1 MKGKVTTMGIFLLI
15 CFTVFEMALM
25 ISSFSRF
32 SEKKQWLVARC
43 VFRAGELAVFLFVM
57 LLPNVTFDFKYKL
70 CFAFLIIRLAGALVM
85 YLIRRTTATGKRSKA
100 GAVFGAVASIVI
112 LAIGLVPAFKFTEYA
127 GLETTGEYEVAQAAA
142 ILIDRDRVETF
153 ETDGSNREI
162 PVHFYYPKAEVI
174 AQSSC
179 PVVLFSHGAFG
190 YYESNT
196 STYMELAS
204 NGHVVISL
212 DHPYHSFFTEDTDGK
227 LITVNPAFLQEV
239 MYVNENNVPEK
250 DIHDLSHQWLEIR
263 TADIDCVLDSVEEA
277 KQSGIINETWFI
289 ENEEEKSAIES
300 VLAMADVDKIGLM
313 GHSLGGAASVSVGRY
328 RDDVDA
334 VIDLDGTMLGEQL
347 GFEDGKYQYEEEPY
361 PVPLFALDSE
371 SHYEQG
377 QKYGTLYVNQYVLEH
392 ALDAKHEF
400 IAGAAHMNFT
410 DLPLFAPPLA
420 AMLGTG
426 TVDATECIEA
436 VNEMVLEYMN
446 CYLMGSAE

>member
-1 MKGKVTTMGIFLLI
+1 MIVMGIILLI
-15 CFTVFEMALM
+15 CFIVFEVALM
-25 ISSFSRF
+25 ISSFFRF
-32 SEKKQWLVARC
+32 PEKKQWLVARC

-70 CFAFLIIRLAGALVM
+70 CFALLIIRLAGAVVM

-100 GAVFGAVASIVI
+100 GAVFGAAGSIVI
-112 LAIGLVPAFKFTEYA
+112 LTVSLVPAFIFTEYA
-127 GLETTGEYEVAQAAA
+127 GLETSGEYEVAQAAA
-142 ILIDRDRVETF
+142 ILIDKDRVETF

-162 PVHFYYPKAEVI
+162 PVHFYYPKTDVI

-204 NGHVVISL
+204 NGYVVISL

-227 LITVNPAFLQEV
+227 LITVDPAFLQEV
-239 MYVNENNVPEK
+239 MYVNENNTPET
-250 DIHDLSHQWLEIR
+250 DIHDLSHKWLEIR
-263 TADIDCVLDSVEEA
+263 TVDISCVLDSVEEA
-277 KQSGIINETWFI
+277 KQSGTVNDAWFI

-334 VIDLDGTMLGEQL
+334 VIDLDGTMLGEQT
-347 GFEDGKYQYEEEPY
+347 GYADGKYQY
-361 PVPLFALDSE
+361 A
-371 SHYEQG
+371 
-377 QKYGTLYVNQYVLEH
+377 
-392 ALDAKHEF
+392 
-400 IAGAAHMNFT
+400 
-410 DLPLFAPPLA
+410 
-420 AMLGTG
+420 
-426 TVDATECIEA
+426 
-436 VNEMVLEYMN
+436 
-446 CYLMGSAE
+446 

>member
-1 MKGKVTTMGIFLLI
+1 MKGKVIVMGIFLLI

-25 ISSFSRF
+25 IVSFSRF

-57 LLPNVTFDFKYKL
+57 LLPKVTFDFKYQL
-70 CFAFLIIRLAGALVM
+70 CFALLIIRLAGALVM

-100 GAVFGAVASIVI
+100 GAVFGAIGSIVI
-112 LAIGLVPAFKFTEYA
+112 LAISLVPAFIFTEYA

-153 ETDGSNREI
+153 EMDGSNREI
-162 PVHFYYPKAEVI
+162 PVHFYYPKTDVI

-204 NGHVVISL
+204 NGYVVISL

-227 LITVNPAFLQEV
+227 LITVDPAFLQEV

-250 DIHDLSHQWLEIR
+250 DIHALSHQWLEIR

-277 KQSGIINETWFI
+277 KQSGTVNDAWFI
-289 ENEEEKSAIES
+289 ENEDEKSAIES
-300 VLAMADVDKIGLM
+300 VLAMADVEKIGLM

-334 VIDLDGTMLGEQL
+334 VIDLDGTMLGEQIN
-347 GFEDGKYQYEEEPY
+347 FADGKYQYVEEPY
-361 PVPLFALDSE
+361 PIPVFALDSE
-371 SHYEQG
+371 SHYSQCQE
-377 QKYGTLYVNQYVLEH
+377 YGSQYVNQYVLEH
-392 ALDAKHEF
+392 ALDAKHEY
-400 IAGAAHMNFT
+400 IPGAAHMNFT

-426 TVDATECIEA
+426 TVDATECIETM
-436 VNEMVLEYMN
+436 NEMVLEYMN
-446 CYLMGSAE
+446 YYLAGSVE

>member
-1 MKGKVTTMGIFLLI
+1 MGIILLI
-15 CFTVFEMALM
+15 CFIVFEVALM
-25 ISSFSRF
+25 ISSFFRF
-32 SEKKQWLVARC
+32 PEKKQWLVARC

-70 CFAFLIIRLAGALVM
+70 CFALLIIRLAGAVVM

-100 GAVFGAVASIVI
+100 GAVFGAAGSIVI
-112 LAIGLVPAFKFTEYA
+112 LTVSLVPAFIFTEYA
-127 GLETTGEYEVAQAAA
+127 GLETSGEYEVAQAAA
-142 ILIDRDRVETF
+142 ILIDKDRVETF

-162 PVHFYYPKAEVI
+162 PVHFYYPKTDVI

-204 NGHVVISL
+204 NGYVVISL

-227 LITVNPAFLQEV
+227 LITVDPAFLQEV
-239 MYVNENNVPEK
+239 MYVNENNTPET
-250 DIHDLSHQWLEIR
+250 DIHDLSHKWLEIR
-263 TADIDCVLDSVEEA
+263 TADISCVLDSVEEA
-277 KQSGIINETWFI
+277 KQSGTVNDAWFI

-334 VIDLDGTMLGEQL
+334 VIDLDGTMLGEQT
-347 GFEDGKYQYEEEPY
+347 GYADGKYQYAEEPY

-371 SHYEQG
+371 SHYYEG
-377 QKYGTLYVNQYVLEH
+377 QKYGNLYVNHYVLEH

-400 IAGAAHMNFT
+400 IAGTAHMNFT

-420 AMLGTG
+420 SMLGTG
-426 TVDATECIEA
+426 TVDATECIETMNA
-436 VNEMVLEYMN
+436 MVLEYMN
-446 CYLMGSAE
+446 CYLKTQAFDQ

>member
-1 MKGKVTTMGIFLLI
+1 MGIFLLI

-70 CFAFLIIRLAGALVM
+70 CFVLLIIRLAGALVM

-100 GAVFGAVASIVI
+100 GAVFGAIGSIVI
-112 LAIGLVPAFKFTEYA
+112 LAISLVPAFIFTEYA

-153 ETDGSNREI
+153 EMDGSNREI
-162 PVHFYYPKAEVI
+162 PVHFYYPKTDVI

-204 NGHVVISL
+204 NGYVVISL

-227 LITVNPAFLQEV
+227 LITVDPAFLQEV

-250 DIHDLSHQWLEIR
+250 DIHDLSHKWLAIR

-277 KQSGIINETWFI
+277 KQSGTVNDAWFI

-300 VLAMADVDKIGLM
+300 ILAMADVDKIGLM

-334 VIDLDGTMLGEQL
+334 VIDLDGTMLGEQI
-347 GFEDGKYQYEEEPY
+347 GYEDGKYQYMEEPY
-361 PVPLFALDSE
+361 PVPIFALDSE
-371 SHYEQG
+371 IHYYEG
-377 QKYGTLYVNQYVLEH
+377 QKYGNLYVNHYVLEH
-392 ALDAKHEF
+392 AVDAKHEY
-400 IAGAAHMNFT
+400 IPGTAHMNFT

-420 AMLGTG
+420 SMLGTG
-426 TVDATECIEA
+426 TVDATECIETMNA
-436 VNEMVLEYMN
+436 MVLEYMN
-446 CYLMGSAE
+446 CYLAGSDE

>member
-1 MKGKVTTMGIFLLI
+1 MGIFLLI
-15 CFTVFEMALM
+15 CFIVFELALM
-25 ISSFSRF
+25 IVSFSRF
-32 SEKKQWLVARC
+32 SEKKQWLLARC

-57 LLPNVTFDFKYKL
+57 LLPNVTFDFKYQL
-70 CFAFLIIRLAGALVM
+70 CCVLLIIRLAGALVM
-85 YLIRRTTATGKRSKA
+85 YLIRRNAVNGKRSKA
-100 GAVFGAVASIVI
+100 GAVFGATSSIVI
-112 LAIGLVPAFKFTEYA
+112 LAISLVPAFIFTEYA
-127 GLETTGEYEVAQAAA
+127 GLETSGAYEVAQAKA
-142 ILIDRDRVETF
+142 ILIDKDRVETF

-162 PVHFYYPKAEVI
+162 PVHFYYPKTNEI

-190 YYESNT
+190 YYQSNT

-204 NGHVVISL
+204 NGYVVISL

-227 LITVNPAFLQEV
+227 LITVDPAFFQEA
-239 MYVNENNVPEK
+239 MYVNDNNVPEK
-250 DIHDLSHQWLEIR
+250 DIHDLAHKWLALR
-263 TADIDCVLDSVEEA
+263 TADIDCVLDSVEAA
-277 KQSGIINETWFI
+277 KQNGTVNDAWFI
-289 ENEEEKSAIES
+289 ESEEEKSAIES
-300 VLAMADVDKIGLM
+300 VLAMADVEKIGLM

-392 ALDAKHEF
+392 AMDAKHEY

-420 AMLGTG
+420 AALGTG

-446 CYLMGSAE
+446 CYLAGAGK